1 MWVIPDATLW
11 VRRQC
16 HRDLLIVLA
25 FGIGLSGP
33 GVAEFQEI

>member
-16 HRDLLIVLA
+16 HRDLLIVLV

-33 GVAEFQEI
+33 GVEEFQEI